1 MPHAAD
7 ARVGF
12 PEGVLRGQRSA
23 GGAARGGWSSREGGH
38 EWRGSSGREMLK
50 FNSAA
55 ELFIGLAVEA
65 LPQVARWAVPE
76 GQIKK
81 GKKCAST
88 SLLHAKRDVVQ
99 AAEMQGSKESKLILL

>member
-1 MPHAAD
+1 MPYAAG

-23 GGAARGGWSSREGGH
+23 RGAARGGLSSREGGH

-50 FNSAA
+50 FNPAA
-55 ELFIGLAVEA
+55 ELFIGLAVEV
-65 LPQVARWAVPE
+65 LPQEARWAVPE

-88 SLLHAKRDVVQ
+88 
-99 AAEMQGSKESKLILL
+99 